1 VEELMKL
8 ATGTAAV
15 VLRVLAVAAGMASAA
30 DEGAPAAVLQVEQA
44 TIDLGDVTAGSEAV
58 AVFRFH
64 NAGDADVHIIRAKP
78 S

>member
-1 VEELMKL
+1 MRQFTTT
-8 ATGTAAV
+8 AAAV
-15 VLRVLAVAAGMASAA
+15 VGALVVIAAVAVAADEAA
-30 DEGAPAAVLQVEQA
+30 PTPVFRVEQE
-44 TIDLGDVTAGSEAV
+44 TIDLGDVTAGSELV

>member
-1 VEELMKL
+1 MKL
-8 ATGTAAV
+8 FTTTAAAV
-15 VLRVLAVAAGMASAA
+15 VGALVAIAAVAVAGDEAA
-30 DEGAPAAVLQVEQA
+30 PTPVFRVEQE

>member
-1 VEELMKL
+1 MKL
-8 ATGTAAV
+8 FTTTAAAV
-15 VLRVLAVAAGMASAA
+15 V
-30 DEGAPAAVLQVEQA
+30 GALVVIA
-44 TIDLGDVTAGSEAV
+44 AV

>member
-1 VEELMKL
+1 MKL
-8 ATGTAAV
+8 FTTTAAAV
-15 VLRVLAVAAGMASAA
+15 AGALMAIAAVAVAADEAAPTPVLRV
-30 DEGAPAAVLQVEQA
+30 EQE